1 MGALSRRRGCW
12 AHRALLC
19 ASATTLLCVALLIAC
34 LATATARG
42 HVFEKTFSEPCAA
55 EPCEGKLKEPDGVA
69 VNEATGDL
77 YVVDKGANRVARYD
91 QAGNYLGEF
100 NGSGKLENSKK
111 ELFEETEAGAG
122 GKPGETGGSG
132 SNPGERGKATG
143 RFEKPEGIAVDN
155 ACRLHKP
162 ELSGLACEAFDPSNG
177 DVYVVDASFEHRVI
191 DKYDPEGKYLGQLTA
206 AGAALFKA
214 RALDG
219 VAVDPQGGVWVL
231 PEAPAI
237 YGFTNGTV
245 NEFTN
250 EAIAPQA
257 NGFIRPGFA
266 VDGNGDFYVAY
277 EEAQGGFRVAK
288 LDHTGKVLIAEVD
301 GEESAG
307 VAVEQTNDDSLIENL
322 TSVGVFDPE
331 GRELER
337 LGAGQLTEGQGIGV
351 NGASGFLYVADAG
364 AKKVLVFAPKPVE
377 APLIEDES
385 FSEVSAE
392 GARLAGIVNPR
403 SEAGEAETEYEFQYG
418 RCATASSC
426 AESPY
431 EASTPPAKLPA
442 DFESHPV
449 SAEIAG
455 LTPSATYHF
464 RLLAKNAHGPG
475 QPGAERAFKT
485 EGAGGE
491 LILPDNRGFELVSPP
506 DKKGASIEPIAETGV
521 IQAAAGG
528 GAITYLANT
537 PTEAEP
543 QGYTN
548 EAQVLSR
555 RASASWSSRDIAIPH
570 SGEAGTGFAVG
581 TGPEDKF
588 FDRELNSAA
597 VQPLGRYFPLSVEAS
612 ESTAYL
618 HDLSASCG
626 EACFHPLVTGKPGF
640 SNVPEGT
647 QFGEEQRCLPR
658 VGHGTEAVECGP
670 LFANASE
677 DLSHVLL
684 GAQAPLVS
692 GAGEGQLYE
701 WAAGKLAQASV
712 LPRPSE
718 EPPAQGVTL
727 GLAAGRGSVSA
738 DGTRVAFSTA
748 QALYLRDMSRGETV
762 QLDKLQAGCEEG
774 KECTKSG
781 GGRFQSA
788 SADGSRIFFTDTERL
803 TKDSGA
809 EPGGQVKADLY
820 ECQITVGEGGKLACA
835 LSDLTPSHGGESAAV
850 QGGVLGASTDGSYL
864 YFVAEGIQSEGKNA
878 RGEEAIAGQ
887 PNLYVRHGEQT
898 SFIATLAGGDE
909 HDWEVK
915 PGHQPTRVSES
926 GRFLALMSERPLSGY
941 DNRDVASGKP
951 AAEVYE
957 YDAVSKHLS
966 CASCDPTG
974 ARPVGVEY
982 LKLESGSGGLV
993 GGNGQWPQSALVA
1006 ANVPGWTA
1014 PSLGVSRH
1022 QPRYLNDT
1030 GRLFFNSANALVP
1043 QDANG
1048 TQDVYEYEPAG
1059 VGSCEEASSTFS
1071 ASAGGCIALISS
1083 GSSAQES
1090 AFLDASESGDD
1101 VFFLTSARLSPLDV
1115 DAAFDVYDAHVCSS
1129 ALPCIEVPSAQPP
1142 PCSTEASC
1150 KASPT
1155 PQPSIF
1161 GAPASATFQGP
1172 GNPPPPAPAV
1182 RKEETKSQKLA
1193 KALKACHAKKDKH
1206 KRKACERAARRKYG
1220 AKAKAKAK
1228 RSRHQPKRGLT

>member
-177 DVYVVDASFEHRVI
+177 DVYVVDAAASHRVI

-206 AGAALFKA
+206 AGVALFEA
-214 RALDG
+214 RELDG
-219 VAVDPQGGVWVL
+219 VAVDPEGRVWVYR
-231 PEAPAI
+231 ETPAEVD
-237 YGFTNGTV
+237 GFSNSTTNGFEEVITPAFNSGV
-245 NEFTN
+245 
-250 EAIAPQA
+250 
-257 NGFIRPGFA
+257 GFARPGFA
-266 VDGNGDFYVAY
+266 VDSEGAFYVRNLAK
-277 EEAQGGFRVAK
+277 GIVKVTK
-288 LDHTGKVLIAEVD
+288 LDHTGNALIAEVG

-337 LGAGQLTEGQGIGV
+337 LGAGQLSEGQGIGA

-364 AKKVLVFAPKPVE
+364 AKKVLVFAPRPVE

-455 LTPSATYHF
+455 LTPSTTYHF

-528 GAITYLANT
+528 GAITYLTNT

-543 QGYTN
+543 QGYSN
-548 EAQVLSR
+548 EAQVLAH
-555 RASASWSSRDIAIPH
+555 RASSSWSSRDIAIPH

-588 FDRELNSAA
+588 FDRELSSAA
-597 VQPLGRYFPLSVEAS
+597 VQPLGRYFPLSAEAS

-618 HDLSASCG
+618 HDLSPSCG

-640 SNVPEGT
+640 ANVPEGT
-647 QFGEEQRCLPR
+647 QFGEEQRCIPG
-658 VGHGTEAVECGP
+658 VGKPSEEIECGP
-670 LFANASE
+670 HFANASE
-677 DLSHVLL
+677 DLSHVLI

-701 WAAGKLAQASV
+701 WSGGKLAQVSLLPEEGGSV
-712 LPRPSE
+712 TGFGAQGQ
-718 EPPAQGVTL
+718 EPP
-727 GLAAGRGSVSA
+727 REISA
-738 DGTRVAFSTA
+738 DGSRVAFAST

-774 KECTKSG
+774 KECTESG

-788 SADGSRIFFTDTERL
+788 SSDGSRVFFTDTQRL

-835 LSDLTPSHGGESAAV
+835 LRDLTPSHEGEGAAV
-850 QGGVLGASTDGSYL
+850 QGGLLGASTDGSYL
-864 YFVAEGIQSEGKNA
+864 YFVATGIQSEGKNA
-878 RGEEAIAGQ
+878 RGEEALAGQ
-887 PNLYVRHGEQT
+887 ANLYVRHGEEM
-898 SFIATLAGGDE
+898 SFIATLAGGDQ
-909 HDWEVK
+909 HDWEVT
-915 PGHQPTRVSES
+915 PSRQPTRVSSS
-926 GRFLALMSERPLSGY
+926 GQFLALMSERPLSGY

-951 AAEVYE
+951 TAEVYE
-957 YDAVSKHLS
+957 YDATSGRLA
-966 CASCDPTG
+966 CASCNPTG
-974 ARPVGVEY
+974 ARPVGIEY
-982 LKLESGSGGLV
+982 VKLEAGNGGLV
-993 GGNGQWPQSALVA
+993 GGRDQWRASALVA
-1006 ANVPGWTA
+1006 ANVSGWTVIA
-1014 PSLGVSRH
+1014 LGQSLH

-1101 VFFLTSARLSPLDV
+1101 VFFLSSAKLSALDV
-1115 DAAFDVYDAHVCSS
+1115 DAARDVYDAHVCTS
-1129 ALPCIEVPSAQPP
+1129 ALPCIQVPSAQPP
-1142 PCSTEASC
+1142 PCTTEASC

-1161 GAPASATFQGP
+1161 GAPASATFEGP
-1172 GNPPPPAPAV
+1172 GNPPPAPLGA
-1182 RKEETKSQKLA
+1182 KKGETKPQKLA
-1193 KALKACHAKKDKH
+1193 KALRACHAKKDKH
-1206 KRKACERAARRKYG
+1206 KRKACERAARKKYG